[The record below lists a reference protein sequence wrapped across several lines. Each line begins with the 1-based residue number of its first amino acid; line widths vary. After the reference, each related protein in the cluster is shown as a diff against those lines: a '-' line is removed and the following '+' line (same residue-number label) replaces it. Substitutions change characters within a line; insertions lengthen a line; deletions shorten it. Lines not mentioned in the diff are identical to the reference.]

1 MVAVMFSFGLY
12 AQLNVSK
19 GKVIINFGI
28 DADVHSGVVT
38 YNSFGDA
45 AFGTDDWF
53 QGASGL
59 GVIDETQG
67 NALFQGQA
75 NPAGL
80 LPMSV
85 PQFSVVDGRLWVD
98 AIFARDNH
106 WTGNNKD
113 ATIFQGSN
121 KNFDNPVSWGA
132 TNGSNPQKNDIID
145 GFGHLRIGRP
155 DMQEM
160 GALWASLEHLQE
172 QIMGLAIW
180 ILNF

>member
-67 NALFQGQA
+67 MLLFKDR
-75 NPAGL
+75 PIL
-80 LPMSV
+80 LD
-85 PQFSVVDGRLWVD
+85 F
-98 AIFARDNH
+98 
-106 WTGNNKD
+106 
-113 ATIFQGSN
+113 FQCQYHNLVLLMG
-121 KNFDNPVSWGA
+121 D
-132 TNGSNPQKNDIID
+132 
-145 GFGHLRIGRP
+145 FG
-155 DMQEM
+155 
-160 GALWASLEHLQE
+160 
-172 QIMGLAIW
+172 
-180 ILNF
+180 